1 MRLNYTEISEDF
13 NPEVGFLG
21 RDDYRRGQAFIM
33 RRFRPEDMW
42 GLLEVRPHA
51 MIQNYYDLDGFL
63 ETSFQHF
70 DVHWEFKNGFRIDT
84 GVNYRKDGFL
94 DPFEI
99 IDGVFVAPGT
109 YSGPEA
115 QIVFHT
121 DQSAPLSLN
130 MRTTIGER
138 FGGDRVVLQ
147 PTLKYRIGETFSSEL
162 SVVYNNVDLPVAGGD
177 FSVTLTRLRLS
188 YSFTPKMLLQALV
201 QYNDGSNV
209 LSTNLRFSLLRT
221 ARSGLYVV
229 YNEFDERITGADPK
243 GREFII
249 KYNYL
254 FDVFK

>member
-1 MRLNYTEISEDF
+1 
-13 NPEVGFLG
+13 
-21 RDDYRRGQAFIM
+21 M
-33 RRFRPEDMW
+33 RRFRPEYMR
-42 GLLEVRPHA
+42 GLLEVRPQA
-51 MIQNYYDLDGFL
+51 RIQNYYDLDGFL

-84 GVNYRKDGFL
+84 GINYRKDGFL

-99 IDGVFVAPGT
+99 VEGVFVAPGT

-121 DQSAPLSLN
+121 DQSAPLSIN
-130 MRTTIGER
+130 MRTTVGER

-162 SVVYNNVDLPVAGGD
+162 SVIYNNVDLPVAGGD

-201 QYNDGSNV
+201 QYNDGSDV

-229 YNEFDERITGADPK
+229 YNEFDELFTGAAPK
-243 GREFII
+243 SRELII